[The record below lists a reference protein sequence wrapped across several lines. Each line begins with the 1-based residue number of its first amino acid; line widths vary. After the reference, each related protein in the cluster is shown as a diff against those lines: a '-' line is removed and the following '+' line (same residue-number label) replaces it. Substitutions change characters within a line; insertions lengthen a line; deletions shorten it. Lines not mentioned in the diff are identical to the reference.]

1 MEFIAN
7 STAVALPRPGK
18 ASPFSTNY
26 PPHQLSVFA
35 PSRLRLPQKARFRG
49 GVSNGPAIDW
59 IAFMDIKRSE
69 KFKLKK
75 RIRTAILIVVGLA
88 AVGGITFGLTR
99 LQAATPSLDRSTAV
113 IDTVKRGQMLREV
126 RGIGTLVPQSIRW
139 VPAPTDGRV
148 EKILVAAGVEVGADT
163 VILELSNPQIDQ
175 QALDAEF
182 QLEAAQADKE
192 VLRVR
197 LEGENMTQQ
206 SAIAAINAE
215 YSQAALV
222 LNTDEALAKQG
233 LVAELVLKISRVRV
247 SSIANRLTVERQ
259 RLAISGKSTKA
270 QMNAQESRIHQL
282 QGLAKLKRDQV
293 VALKV
298 VAGTNGVL
306 QQITAQVGQQVTPG
320 LNLAKVADPASLKAE
335 LKIAETQIKD
345 VRVGQPVAV
354 DTRNGVIQG
363 RVSRIDPAAREGTFV
378 VDVELTGPLP
388 ASARPDLSVD
398 GTIELER
405 LTNVLYVGRPAFGQG
420 QQTIGL
426 FRLSPGS
433 NEALRTQV
441 ALGRSS
447 VSTIEVVSGLREGD
461 QVILSDTSAM
471 DNYDRIRVR

>member
-1 MEFIAN
+1 
-7 STAVALPRPGK
+7 
-18 ASPFSTNY
+18 
-26 PPHQLSVFA
+26 
-35 PSRLRLPQKARFRG
+35 
-49 GVSNGPAIDW
+49 
-59 IAFMDIKRSE
+59 MDIKRSE
-69 KFKLKK
+69 KSKLKK
-75 RIRTAILIVVGLA
+75 RIRTAILVVIGLA

-139 VPAPTDGRV
+139 VPAPADGRV

-163 VILELSNPQIDQ
+163 VILELSNPQMDQ
-175 QALDAEF
+175 EALDAEF

-197 LEGENMTQQ
+197 LESENMTQQ
-206 SAIAAINAE
+206 SAIATINAE

-222 LNTDEALAKQG
+222 LKADETLAKQG
-233 LVAELVLKISRVRV
+233 LVADLVVKISRVKV
-247 SSIANRLTVERQ
+247 SSIADRLTVERQ
-259 RLAISGKSTKA
+259 RLAISGKATKA

-282 QGLAKLKRDQV
+282 QGLARLKKDL
-293 VALKV
+293 VAALNV
-298 VAGTNGVL
+298 RAGTSGVL

-320 LNLAKVADPASLKAE
+320 LNLARVADPASLKAE

-345 VRVGQPVAV
+345 VKVGQPVAV
-354 DTRNGVIQG
+354 DTRNGIIPGQ
-363 RVSRIDPAAREGTFV
+363 VSRIDPAAREGTFV

-433 NEALRTQV
+433 NEAVRTQV
-441 ALGRSS
+441 MLGRSS

-471 DNYDRIRVR
+471 DSYNRIRVR